1 MTESWNRINGLAL
14 SRIVTGIKPGWRRL
28 RERIKGNS
36 QDNPED
42 TFLPS
47 DISLS
52 PLLTERFTS
61 LWTRMQRSTQK
72 QRLIIQITSARSKEG
87 CTTMVFLAGRTLA
100 SSNLGD
106 FLLIDSDVYHS
117 DLHSLL
123 QVESSPGLLDL
134 FQGQSTLEEV
144 IKPTAFPHLY
154 LLPLGSSLPINQ
166 AQILISQNIG
176 ALLEE
181 LRNNYDCILIDSPPI
196 NLSSLSEINGTYSD
210 GTILVVRA
218 NFTRREVI
226 QAAIKALENDGVVI
240 SGVVLNRRKFAIPE
254 FIYRRMK

>member
-1 MTESWNRINGLAL
+1 MNKGKGSILTKI
-14 SRIVTGIKPGWRRL
+14 ITGIMPGGGRYRDNTNV
-28 RERIKGNS
+28 NS
-36 QDNPED
+36 SDNSEE
-42 TFLPS
+42 TVLPS
-47 DISLS
+47 DITLS

-72 QRLIIQITSARSKEG
+72 QRLIIQITSACGKEG
-87 CTTMVFLAGRTLA
+87 RTTMVFLAGRTLA
-100 SSNLGD
+100 SSNQGD
-106 FLLIDSDVYHS
+106 FVLIDSDVYHP

-123 QVESSPGLLDL
+123 EVKMTPGLLDL
-134 FQGQSTLEEV
+134 FRGKATLEEV
-144 IKPTAFPHLY
+144 IKPTRFPHLY
-154 LLPLGSSLPINQ
+154 LLSLGSSLPINQ

-181 LRNNYDCILIDSPPI
+181 LRDTYDCILIDSPPI
-196 NLSSLSEINGTYSD
+196 NLSSLGEINGTYSD

-218 NFTRREVI
+218 NFSRREVI
-226 QAAIKALENDGVVI
+226 QTAIKALEGEGVVI